1 MSQLYVKRCKTCD
14 KVFKTDNKR
23 ASVCGECKSFSKY
36 LASMR
41 AKERQRL
48 KRVRKEQNQELMR
61 YIRAIDRYNLL
72 HGTRYEYGNF
82 VWALT
87 CGRIDSKVFDKIL
100 GECG

>member
-61 YIRAIDRYNLL
+61 YIRAIDRYNSQM
-72 HGTRYEYGNF
+72 GTKHSYGNF
-82 VWALT
+82 GWLLS
-87 CGRIDSKVFDKIL
+87 CGKLDNNLFDSL
-100 GECG
+100 MEECG